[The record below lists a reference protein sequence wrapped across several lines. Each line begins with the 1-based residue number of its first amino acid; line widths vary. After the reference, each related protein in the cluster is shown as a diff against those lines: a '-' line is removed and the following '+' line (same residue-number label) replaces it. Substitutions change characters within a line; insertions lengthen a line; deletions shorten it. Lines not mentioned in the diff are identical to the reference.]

1 MKWNRESFYVLLMAF
16 VLIFIDRLLFG
27 LILWELPNESVW
39 GTNYFFN
46 FEYEYR
52 SALKKK
58 VSADTKRILIA
69 GSSLAAYSFDAE
81 KISDYLKEKTGEKIS
96 TDILSYAGMT
106 PLDMYLQREK
116 FLALKPDI
124 IIIPV
129 NFIDFRIHRAYILN
143 PSGTNFDADENLLL
157 KDAVNFYEAQQSKY
171 LFPSEALTETFG
183 KVSIEQSASY
193 INSFIFLFYRYREI
207 YLENLKNL
215 YNHRFGRNTSY
226 HAYHGAEI
234 RGGISH
240 LGWTGRKFGFIMK
253 KYMQMEGF
261 YIQIV
266 PEILA
271 SGPLKAVFRS
281 KESVQEEVFSS
292 PGWKK
297 IILKK
302 DFHPEAEISA
312 ELSSVWIPYLA
323 KEDRFDYAREEMGVR
338 LQQTFGMERP
348 KQNLHSKREERSEDQ
363 RYEKMSRENYREYFY
378 YRLLADPE
386 KRPGIGYLTALK
398 NAKERISKEKFK
410 PIFQFKYLQKTA
422 EYCNENNIKVFIINN
437 PENPLSLEWYSESEW
452 YKDHLKFL
460 KSLENKNVFFAD
472 IHGVLK
478 EQDFSDFHHFT
489 YPAMMRMNSVYGDI
503 IGNKFSSFKK

>member
-1 MKWNRESFYVLLMAF
+1 MKWNRESLYALLMLLI
-16 VLIFIDRLLFG
+16 LIFTDRLVFG
-27 LILWELPNESVW
+27 NIIWNLPNESAW

-58 VSADTKRILIA
+58 VSPDTKRMLIT

-81 KISDYLKEKTGEKIS
+81 KISEYLKERSGQKIS

-106 PLDMYLQREK
+106 PLDMYLQKDK

-124 IIIPV
+124 IVIPV

-143 PSGTNFDADENLLL
+143 PSGTNFDADENILL
-157 KDAVNFYEAQQSKY
+157 KDAVDFYEAQQSKY
-171 LFPSEALTETFG
+171 LFPGQALTETVG
-183 KVSIEQSASY
+183 KVPFEQSAAY
-193 INSFIFLFYRYREI
+193 LNSFVFLFYRYREI
-207 YLENLKNL
+207 YLENLRNL

-226 HAYHGAEI
+226 HAYQGAEI
-234 RGGISH
+234 GGGISH
-240 LGWTGRKFGFIMK
+240 LGWTGRHFSFIMK
-253 KYMQMEGF
+253 KYMQKDGF

-266 PEILA
+266 PEILI
-271 SGPLKAVFRS
+271 SGPLKTVFRS
-281 KESVQEEVFSS
+281 KDSVQEEVFSS

-297 IILKK
+297 ILLKE
-302 DFHPEAEISA
+302 DFHPETEISA
-312 ELSSVWIPYLA
+312 ELSSVWVPFLA

-338 LQQTFGMERP
+338 LQQTFGLEAP
-348 KQNLHSKREERSEDQ
+348 KQNLHSKREERSEDR

-398 NAKERISKEKFK
+398 NAKQRIAKEKFK
-410 PIFQFKYLQKTA
+410 PILQFKYLQKTA
-422 EYCNENNIKVFIINN
+422 EYYSSQNIKVFIINN

-452 YKDHLKFL
+452 YSEHLKFL
-460 KSLENKNVFFAD
+460 RSLENRNVHFID
-472 IHGVLK
+472 IHGMLK

-503 IGNKFSSFKK
+503 ISERF